1 MNRLVRTAVR
11 SQAGFD
17 SCPLYAFLCS
27 LPLDADVTAILDP
40 SSLRMPP
47 VARVRAYYAALCAAA
62 IAQFA
67 TASLAGRLLL
77 IDGLA
82 EEGDALLIAANI
94 AGAASLVLETRI
106 EMVRHCVRNG
116 IADFAVKTLD
126 EALRI
131 LKNEIRKRQP
141 IAVLLE
147 RQPAD
152 VLAEMVERGA
162 QPDLLRWASTG
173 PVCQQNVE
181 VLRERGARPLP
192 GPLETDPD
200 PAREVCWRAE
210 GSSAALRQ
218 LDLLA
223 GQILPQ
229 PDLERQNWIAR
240 APRYLPRPLRLERRV
255 QMTAE
260 ESAAFLAAI
269 EERATQGAMA
279 ASVDVEV
286 GGHVHRFTA

>member
-1 MNRLVRTAVR
+1 M
-11 SQAGFD
+11 
-17 SCPLYAFLCS
+17 P
-27 LPLDADVTAILDP
+27 DVPATFDP
-40 SSLRMPP
+40 SPLLMPP

-62 IAQFA
+62 VAQFGV
-67 TASLAGRLLL
+67 ASLAGRLLL
-77 IDGLA
+77 IEGLA
-82 EEGDALLIAANI
+82 EEGDALLIAASI
-94 AGAASLVLETRI
+94 AGAASLVLETSI

-162 QPDLLRWASTG
+162 QPDLLRWTSTERTS
-173 PVCQQNVE
+173 QQNVE
-181 VLRERGARPLP
+181 TLRERGARPLP

-200 PAREVCWRAE
+200 PASEVCWRAE

-223 GQILPQ
+223 GQILPH

-240 APRYLPRPLRLERRV
+240 APRYLPRALRLERRV
-255 QMTAE
+255 QMTPE

-269 EERATQGAMA
+269 DEGATQGALA
-279 ASVDVEV
+279 ATVNVEAC
-286 GGHVHRFTA
+286 GQVHSFTG